1 LSLAAAAWAAPTT
14 AAPDSNQRWGWPPV
28 SERAVLRPPT
38 WQLPAANRTKPR
50 PGLPGDPKVA
60 RKSAA
65 ADTTPVIPSGPLHI
79 VVSIA
84 NQRAT
89 LFADGQPVAHS
100 AVSTGTPDH
109 PTPVGVFSVI
119 QKHKDHYSNIYG
131 AAMPY
136 MQRITWSGSAL
147 HEGPLP
153 GRPASHGC
161 IRLTPRFAQLLW
173 KVTKIGARVI
183 VTRDEVVPVEIDM
196 VNPFAPKPGMVAAT
210 VPTTPIKTADATGAM
225 PITTAAAKI
234 VELKTHAVPVVA
246 EPAENQSAP
255 EQATKSEP
263 IADGTS
269 ASDAKPVTARAVET
283 QTATSKTAADQI
295 PMIERA
301 PVNFDGIGPT
311 EPQAKPVMVER
322 LTEPVPMPVRAPG
335 WREAK
340 RSSEPVSVFIS
351 RKEAKLYVR
360 LKMEPLFDAPVAFE
374 RPDQPIGT
382 HVFTAMAAKGD
393 DGGMRWTAITI
404 PSGFKRAT
412 DKPKADGRNRRPEN
426 SARPALEPPTEPLPS
441 PRGVFDRIVM
451 PPELVERIAA
461 LFIPG
466 SSIIVSDNRLSDE
479 TGEYTEFI
487 VLTP

>member
-1 LSLAAAAWAAPTT
+1 MVASSAPT
-14 AAPDSNQRWGWPPV
+14 APV
-28 SERAVLRPPT
+28 
-38 WQLPAANRTKPR
+38 
-50 PGLPGDPKVA
+50 
-60 RKSAA
+60 
-65 ADTTPVIPSGPLHI
+65 
-79 VVSIA
+79 
-84 NQRAT
+84 
-89 LFADGQPVAHS
+89 
-100 AVSTGTPDH
+100 
-109 PTPVGVFSVI
+109 
-119 QKHKDHYSNIYG
+119 
-131 AAMPY
+131 
-136 MQRITWSGSAL
+136 
-147 HEGPLP
+147 
-153 GRPASHGC
+153 
-161 IRLTPRFAQLLW
+161 
-173 KVTKIGARVI
+173 
-183 VTRDEVVPVEIDM
+183 
-196 VNPFAPKPGMVAAT
+196 
-210 VPTTPIKTADATGAM
+210 KTADASGTV
-225 PITTAAAKI
+225 PITTSAAKT
-234 VELKTHAVPVVA
+234 VELKAHAVPVVA
-246 EPAENQSAP
+246 EPAGNVSAP

-263 IADGTS
+263 IADGPAAARS
-269 ASDAKPVTARAVET
+269 ADQSDNAMTTDT
-283 QTATSKTAADQI
+283 QTAASATATDLI
-295 PMIERA
+295 PMVEPA
-301 PVNFDGIGPT
+301 PVNFDGIRPI

-322 LTEPVPMPVRAPG
+322 PTEPVPLPVRAPG

-340 RSSEPVSVFIS
+340 RSSEPVSIFIS

-393 DGGMRWTAITI
+393 DGRMRWTAITI

-451 PPELVERIAA
+451 PPEVVERIAA

>member
-1 LSLAAAAWAAPTT
+1 VGLSLAAAAWASPTA
-14 AAPDSNQRWGWPPV
+14 AAPDGSQRWGWPPL
-28 SERAVLRPPT
+28 SERAALRPPT
-38 WQLPAANRTKPR
+38 SQFPAATRTSPR
-50 PGLPGDPKVA
+50 PGLPGEPKAA
-60 RKSAA
+60 RKSTAA
-65 ADTTPVIPSGPLHI
+65 IADAAPVIPSGPLHI

-84 NQRAT
+84 KQRAT

-119 QKHKDHYSNIYG
+119 QKHKDHYSNLYG

-161 IRLTPRFAQLLW
+161 IRLTREFAQLLW

-183 VTRDEVVPVEIDM
+183 VTRDEVAPVEIDM
-196 VNPFAPKPGMVAAT
+196 VNPFATKPAMVATA
-210 VPTTPIKTADATGAM
+210 VPTAPIKTADATGTM
-225 PITTAAAKI
+225 PIPAPKV
-234 VELKTHAVPVVA
+234 VELKANAVPVVA
-246 EPAENQSAP
+246 EPAGNELAP
-255 EQATKSEP
+255 EQATKSEL
-263 IADGTS
+263 IADGTA
-269 ASDAKPVTARAVET
+269 ASPA
-283 QTATSKTAADQI
+283 AADQI
-295 PMIERA
+295 PMIEPA
-301 PVNFDGIGPT
+301 PVNFDGIGPST
-311 EPQAKPVMVER
+311 PPIAPAATDER
-322 LTEPVPMPVRAPG
+322 PTPPLPVRPPV

-340 RSSEPVSVFIS
+340 RSSEPVSIFIS
-351 RKEAKLYVR
+351 RKQANLYVR
-360 LKMEPLFDAPVAFE
+360 QKMEPLFDAPVTFE

-382 HVFTAMAAKGD
+382 HVFTAMVTKGD
-393 DGGMRWTAITI
+393 DGGMRFTAITI
-404 PSGFKRAT
+404 PSGFKPIS
-412 DKPKADGRNRRPEN
+412 DKADGRKPRLEH
-426 SARPALEPPTEPLPS
+426 SARPALEAPSEPLPS
-441 PRGVFDRIVM
+441 PLAVFNRIVM
-451 PPELVERIAA
+451 PPEVMERVAA